1 MLACLR
7 VCACSLPADEAW
19 KEAFGAYDVMDACAS
34 IFRALQRQGGYTG
47 PRIDEM
53 YVDEVQDFTQAEL
66 RLFLEVTHDRNA
78 LFLTGDTC
86 QTISRGVG
94 FR

>member
-1 MLACLR
+1 
-7 VCACSLPADEAW
+7 
-19 KEAFGAYDVMDACAS
+19 
-34 IFRALQRQGGYTG
+34 
-47 PRIDEM
+47 M

>member
-1 MLACLR
+1 MSLAD
-7 VCACSLPADEAW
+7 ADP
-19 KEAFGAYDVMDACAS
+19 
-34 IFRALQRQGGYTG
+34 
-47 PRIDEM
+47 PRSRRRK
-53 YVDEVQDFTQAEL
+53 L